1 MLCVTRIGKIS
12 LCEQWVYEN
21 FFMQILKP
29 TKKHLITWLSVFIAS
44 GLILLVIFNR
54 GENNSF
60 SELIQSTTNR
70 NLLEVFLLLVNS
82 YILSYFIS
90 LVPTISSK
98 KDDSVSENISAV
110 QIGDMVKISYDKLV
124 RDLIPEHLASNGV
137 EFKTHIADDIE
148 YEDKLFAKLKEEAS
162 ELAKDKNID
171 EVADVLEVV
180 DAICAYKGFSK
191 KEIEL
196 RRLEKFEKKGGFSNK
211 IILEETLN

>member
-1 MLCVTRIGKIS
+1 MKFLH
-12 LCEQWVYEN
+12 
-21 FFMQILKP
+21 P

>member
-1 MLCVTRIGKIS
+1 MTRIGKIS

>member
-1 MLCVTRIGKIS
+1 
-12 LCEQWVYEN
+12 
-21 FFMQILKP
+21 MQILKP

-148 YEDKLFAKLKEEAS
+148 YEDKLFAKLKE
-162 ELAKDKNID
+162 
-171 EVADVLEVV
+171 
-180 DAICAYKGFSK
+180 
-191 KEIEL
+191 
-196 RRLEKFEKKGGFSNK
+196 
-211 IILEETLN
+211 

>member
-1 MLCVTRIGKIS
+1 
-12 LCEQWVYEN
+12 
-21 FFMQILKP
+21 
-29 TKKHLITWLSVFIAS
+29 
-44 GLILLVIFNR
+44 
-54 GENNSF
+54 
-60 SELIQSTTNR
+60 
-70 NLLEVFLLLVNS
+70 
-82 YILSYFIS
+82 
-90 LVPTISSK
+90 
-98 KDDSVSENISAV
+98 
-110 QIGDMVKISYDKLV
+110 MVKISYDKLV